1 MAVISPSVPIMSLF
15 VIYRSSS
22 LLLLRRRTCCN
33 ASVPVTGGS
42 VSAELLHRQPDL
54 VTGIAAHLAVI
65 CASVHRSPVPLESLQ
80 YRHKIWNPSGKPLS
94 RSQRQMPHVWASRPN
109 SFSRCAE
116 PPPRPR
122 TAAGAPP
129 AVEVEVLRH
138 SFSALAASDVPA
150 C

>member
-1 MAVISPSVPIMSLF
+1 MKSAFGMAHP
-15 VIYRSSS
+15 
-22 LLLLRRRTCCN
+22 
-33 ASVPVTGGS
+33 VPVNGGD
-42 VSAELLHRQPDL
+42 VALGPDHVPL
-54 VTGIAAHLAVI
+54 PHLAI
-65 CASVHRSPVPLESLQ
+65 LLIALAAASHCASVHRSPVPLESLQ
-80 YRHKIWNPSGKPLS
+80 DRHKIWNPSGKPLS
-94 RSQRQMPHVWASRPN
+94 RSQRYMPHVPASRPN